1 VDGAVHGAVASRTPM
16 ILSTVCRRRRLGRLR
31 NIAWAT
37 VKAVRRSG
45 RTTPGRSWWRSRYET
60 TAERRW

>member
-1 VDGAVHGAVASRTPM
+1 M